1 MILPIRRARTA
12 AAVILGVLL
21 SAPASAFVV
30 IDYGVLWQQAT
41 LAKLREQILDR
52 ITEQGHIIRR
62 MGRRLTVFIDLA
74 RYAPQG
80 MPLWRTRQ
88 GKSTVLGVSAYM
100 DSLNLGGDATEAVTV
115 PMSEPEPALLKL
127 DIARA
132 EALRLRLAQA
142 ELDQSIFALGSSATG
157 RERSRRKKE
166 KADLEE
172 LERDVLD
179 GSLGTSARLDV
190 LASSDVIARRQAAT
204 EIKLKIALLEQFIAQ
219 TKAHRDREVESANQW
234 LRRPERNEGDA
245 GLAYKATEDL
255 RTWRLP

>member
-1 MILPIRRARTA
+1 MILPIRRARLA

-41 LAKLREQILDR
+41 LARLREQVLNV
-52 ITEQGHIIRR
+52 ITENGHLIRR
-62 MGRRLTVFIDLA
+62 MGRRLTVFVDMA

-88 GKSTVLGVSAYM
+88 GESTVPGVSAYM

-115 PMSEPEPALLKL
+115 PMAVAETALLKL
-127 DIARA
+127 DLARA

-190 LASSDVIARRQAAT
+190 LASGDVIARRQAAT
-204 EIKLKIALLEQFIAQ
+204 EIKLKIALLEQLIAQ
-219 TKAHRDREVESANQW
+219 TKAHRDREVEAANQW
-234 LRRPERNEGDA
+234 LVRPQRNEGDA
-245 GLAYKATEDL
+245 GLATGAAEAL

>member
-1 MILPIRRARTA
+1 MNRRV
-12 AAVILGVLL
+12 AVGVGLGLLL

-30 IDYGVLWQQAT
+30 IDHGVLFQQGAMT
-41 LAKLREQILDR
+41 RLREQILDV

-62 MGRRLTVFIDLA
+62 MGRRLTVFVDLA

-88 GKSTVLGVSAYM
+88 GESTVPGVSAYM

-115 PMSEPEPALLKL
+115 PMSAAEPALLKL

-142 ELDQSIFALGSSATG
+142 ELDQSVFALGSSALG

-179 GSLGTSARLDV
+179 GSLGTSGRVDI
-190 LASSDVIARRQAAT
+190 LASADVIARRQAAT
-204 EIKLKIALLEQFIAQ
+204 DIKQKISMLEQLMARN
-219 TKAHRDREVESANQW
+219 KAHRDREVEAANQW

-245 GLAYKATEDL
+245 GLATGSAEAL

>member
-1 MILPIRRARTA
+1 MRRRVVVGVA
-12 AAVILGVLL
+12 LGVLL
-21 SAPASAFVV
+21 SAPASAWVV
-30 IDYGVLWQQAT
+30 IDYGVLFQQAGLT
-41 LAKLREQILDR
+41 KVQEQILDV

-62 MGRRLTVFIDLA
+62 MGRRLTVFVDLA
-74 RYAPQG
+74 RYVPQG

-88 GKSTVLGVSAYM
+88 GLSEVPGVEAYM
-100 DSLNLGGDATEAVTV
+100 NTLNVGGDATEAVTV
-115 PMSEPEPALLKL
+115 PMDAAERALILL
-127 DIARA
+127 DLQRA
-132 EALRLRLAQA
+132 DALRIRLAQA
-142 ELDQSIFALGSSATG
+142 ELDQSMFAVGTSATG
-157 RERSRRKKE
+157 RERGRRKKE

-179 GSLGTSARLDV
+179 GSLGTSARMDV

-204 EIKLKIALLEQFIAQ
+204 EIKLKIALLEQLIAQ
-219 TKAHRDREVESANQW
+219 TKAHRDREVEAASQW

>member
-1 MILPIRRARTA
+1 MILPIRRARLA

-30 IDYGVLWQQAT
+30 IDYGALWQQAT
-41 LAKLREQILDR
+41 LARLQEQILDV

-62 MGRRLTVFIDLA
+62 LGRRLTVFVDMS

-88 GKSTVLGVSAYM
+88 GESTVPGVSAYM
-100 DSLNLGGDATEAVTV
+100 DSLNLGGDATEGVII
-115 PMSEPEPALLKL
+115 PMNLPGQAMLAL
-127 DIARA
+127 DAARA

-142 ELDQSIFALGSSATG
+142 ELDQSIFALGTSATG
-157 RERSRRKKE
+157 RERGRRKKE

-179 GSLGTSARLDV
+179 GSLGTSARMDILNS
-190 LASSDVIARRQAAT
+190 AGVIERRQMAT
-204 EIKLKIALLEQFIAQ
+204 QIKMQISLLEQLIAQ
-219 TKAHRDREVESANQW
+219 TKAHRDREVEAANQW
-234 LRRPERNEGDA
+234 LVRPQRNEGDA
-245 GLAYKATEDL
+245 GLATGATEAL
-255 RTWRLP
+255 KTWRLP